1 MACELPLTLAV
12 STQVLEG
19 RERFTRLQVLHLWP
33 WVERDL
39 AELGVKLLDPSIFAS
54 LDVRR
59 CGTSQVRSLLMSPDD
74 FPGTAHHRMTPDDS

>member
-59 CGTSQVRSLLMSPDD
+59 CGTSQVRSLLM
-74 FPGTAHHRMTPDDS
+74 TPDDS